1 MDVGSWCNAGHRHGG
16 WTRNFSETTE
26 SDDFVPFYSPLTG
39 SKSTPIWRLMWR
51 KIKKE
56 KKKIL
61 ERSYSTTVQRQR
73 SYDIHAYA
81 QNFDESSTWDDSDC
95 LSSRSFSARFAVPS
109 RIFGKNE
116 GLLDWWSF
124 RFLLWELVM
133 ETTNVLVNIL
143 VRFYSLLCSCTNRC
157 L

>member
-1 MDVGSWCNAGHRHGG
+1 MDVGSWCNSGHRHGG
-16 WTRNFSETTE
+16 WTRSFSETTE
-26 SDDFVPFYSPLTG
+26 SDDFVPFYSPLTR

-61 ERSYSTTVQRQR
+61 ERSTTVQR

-109 RIFGKNE
+109 RIFEKNE
-116 GLLDWWSF
+116 GPLD
-124 RFLLWELVM
+124 
-133 ETTNVLVNIL
+133 
-143 VRFYSLLCSCTNRC
+143 
-157 L
+157 